1 MNILVAIGLAMSGAG
16 VLIAALGCRLNDQE
30 LSRAGVVVACL
41 SIVPHLLNA
50 FRLLGWLA

>member
-41 SIVPHLLNA
+41 SFVPHLLNA